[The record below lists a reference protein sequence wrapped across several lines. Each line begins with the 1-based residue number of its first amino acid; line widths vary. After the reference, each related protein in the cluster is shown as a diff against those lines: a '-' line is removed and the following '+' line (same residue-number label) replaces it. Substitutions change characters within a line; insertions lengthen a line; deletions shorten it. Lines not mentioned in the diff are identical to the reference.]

1 MELFELDLNS
11 WELTKIDC
19 VRKEVAL
26 RLFSGVGLFE
36 TTKILNGVPLF
47 VEEHVG
53 RILDSTRR
61 IWGDH
66 PDRST
71 IEAASFYV
79 SRKRKVGMLRIFL
92 VEGKGNFYVFFLVD
106 DFPYKTTENLSVKIL
121 DYERN
126 PGSFISGMK
135 PISYFENVVLRE
147 NLERE
152 GFDEG
157 IFLSRGFVAEGTRS
171 NIFWIKDDVVFT
183 PPLELGILKGIIR
196 GKVIDICRKYNLKVR
211 EVKRKPEELM
221 KADEVFLTSSLLGV
235 APCKLISFGKKRKV
249 FRTDRRKK
257 RSLSYF
263 IRQKLEEVEM
273 CHINSV
279 VKPELHMRLKFKE
292 S

>member
-1 MELFELDLNS
+1 MELFELDLNTG
-11 WELTKIDC
+11 ELTRIDC
-19 VRKEVAL
+19 VKKEVAV

-47 VEEHVG
+47 VDEHVG
-53 RILDSTRR
+53 RILDSTRK

-66 PDRST
+66 PDRNA
-71 IEAASFYV
+71 IETASFYV
-79 SRKRKVGMLRIFL
+79 SRKRKIGMLRIFL

-171 NIFWIKDDVVFT
+171 NIFWVKDGVVCT

-196 GKVIDICRKYNLKVR
+196 GKVIDICRKYNLKVK
-211 EVKRKPEELM
+211 EVKKKPEELM

-249 FRTDRRKK
+249 FRMEKRRK

-263 IRQKLEEVEM
+263 IRQKLEEVER
-273 CHINSV
+273 CHISSV
-279 VKPELHMRLKFKE
+279 VKPELHTIVKFRDD
-292 S
+292 